1 MAATDRDAL
10 VAVFHSTGGRSW
22 AINNNWNT
30 TAELFRWY
38 GIKVDGQG
46 RVVKLKFRWNNL
58 QGSIPME
65 LGTLTMISSLYL
77 GWNKIT
83 GKRRESVYR
92 CHGRAGSIPEELGAL
107 TNLKH
112 LFLGH
117 NQLTGSIPK
126 ELGALTNLR
135 SLDLDHNELTGAI
148 PKELG
153 TLTRMASLSLRGNN
167 VTGKR

>member
-30 TAELFRWY
+30 MAELFRWY
-38 GIKVDGQG
+38 GIKVDGRG
-46 RVVKLKFRWNNL
+46 RVVKLKFR
-58 QGSIPME
+58 SIPME

-83 GKRRESVYR
+83 G
-92 CHGRAGSIPEELGAL
+92 SIPEELGAL

-112 LFLGH
+112 LLLGH

-135 SLDLDHNELTGAI
+135 SLGLDHNELTGAI

-167 VTGKR
+167 VTGPRS